1 MRCTLQVVK
10 TCKEEY
16 IGETLRAV
24 RVRCKLKE
32 HQNAI
37 RLGATLQNQRWPNM
51 FIVGWE
57 NVRVIDYAKRK
68 GERKIQEE
76 MQIQKR
82 KPQMN
87 RDKVEC
93 AYFVRIA

>member
-1 MRCTLQVVK
+1 
-10 TCKEEY
+10 
-16 IGETLRAV
+16 
-24 RVRCKLKE
+24 
-32 HQNAI
+32 
-37 RLGATLQNQRWPNM
+37 M

-68 GERKIQEE
+68 WERKIQEE